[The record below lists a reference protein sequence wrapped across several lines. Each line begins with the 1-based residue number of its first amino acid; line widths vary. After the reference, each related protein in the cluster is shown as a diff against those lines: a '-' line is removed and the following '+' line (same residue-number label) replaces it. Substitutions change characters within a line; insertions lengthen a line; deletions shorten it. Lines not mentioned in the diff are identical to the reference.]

1 MLTRYALVSSGILLL
16 SACEPAVPS
25 DSAMSCFNPDLY
37 QDGNQYLTAIFV
49 EGKPTS
55 FALTRL
61 IKDDAQSLPTGK
73 RLITTQ
79 VSQDVPLLSSSQR
92 ITIDVANYQYLQQ
105 SDEYQFRA
113 YTVRQD
119 YSAAPMPTDFNFD
132 TPNQSRSHNISFTSE
147 RNKGDDVTKTEQHL
161 QQTITFAGI
170 EPLTTP
176 AGEFTTCCML
186 TKGTNTESATT
197 SSVTT
202 WYAQQL
208 GIPLKSEVT
217 SSRGGTVKTVVIQA
231 TINGKTYTPAPNG
244 IDKQLLADALAF
256 AQSQG

>member
-37 QDGNQYLTAIFV
+37 QDGNQYLTAIFA

-61 IKDDAQSLPTGK
+61 MKDDSQSQPTGK
-73 RLITTQ
+73 RSITTQ
-79 VSQDVPLLSSSQR
+79 VSPDVRLLSSSQR
-92 ITIDVANYQYLQQ
+92 ITIDAANYRYLQQ

-113 YTVRQD
+113 YSVKQD
-119 YSAAPMPTDFNFD
+119 YSAAPQPTDFNFD
-132 TPNQSRSHNISFTSE
+132 TPNQSRNYNISFTSE
-147 RNKGDDVTKTEQHL
+147 RIRGNDVTTTAQQH
-161 QQTITFAGI
+161 QETITFVGI

-176 AGEFTTCCML
+176 AGAFTTCRMH
-186 TKGTNTESATT
+186 TQGVNADGSKA
-197 SSVTT
+197 SSMTT

-208 GIPLKSEVT
+208 GIPLQSEIT
-217 SSRGGTVKTVVIQA
+217 SSRGETQKTVVIQA
-231 TINGKTYTPAPNG
+231 TINGKTYTATPTG
-244 IDKQLLADALAF
+244 IDKQLLAEALAF
-256 AQSQG
+256 AKSQG